1 MAPILIALISFF
13 LRIWNL
19 GTPKGYV
26 FDEVYYVD
34 GAKNL
39 LKYGVEVT
47 GSSPEFIVH
56 PPVGKWCIG
65 LGIKL
70 FGNNEFGW
78 RISSAVVGAL
88 CVYIIARITN
98 LLFHSKSLNALAA
111 GLMALDGL
119 ALVHS
124 RTALLDLFLTFFA
137 LLGAFAWLKNRYWLA
152 GFLFGL
158 ASATKWSG
166 AYFLFAFALLA
177 LYLDFR
183 NTGWSI
189 RLIAKRVM
197 QFAVVPIAT
206 YVFSWI
212 GWFTSPR
219 GWDRHWTDNRETS
232 WGFIP
237 APLRALWHYHAEMLH
252 FHTTLTDDHAY
263 QANPWSW
270 LVMGRPTSF
279 YYESPKICGAKDC
292 AQEVLALGTPIL
304 WWSATLAIAVVI
316 GFWINNHLQSKPDP
330 AGTFILL
337 GIAAGYLPWFLF
349 QKRTVFSFYA
359 IVFEPFLILAL
370 VYCAKLYL
378 GLQPWARNRKIIVA
392 LFVLAVA
399 VNFFYFLPLFT
410 AKIIT
415 YSAWSHMMWWPSWI

>member
-1 MAPILIALISFF
+1 MAPILIALVSFI

-19 GTPKGYV
+19 GTPKGLV

-34 GAKNL
+34 GAKDL

-56 PPVGKWCIG
+56 PSVGKWCIG

-70 FGNNEFGW
+70 FGDNAFGW
-78 RISSAVVGAL
+78 RISGAVVGAL
-88 CVYIIARITN
+88 CIYIVARITN
-98 LLFHSKSLNALAA
+98 QLFHSKSLNALAA

-119 ALVHS
+119 QLVHS

-152 GFLFGL
+152 GLLFGL

-166 AYFLFAFALLA
+166 VYFLIAFALAA
-177 LYLDFR
+177 LVIDFR
-183 NTGWSI
+183 SSGIEI
-189 RLIAKRVM
+189 RLLTKRAF
-197 QFAVVPIAT
+197 QFFILPVTT
-206 YVFSWI
+206 YVFSWV

-219 GWDRHWTDNRETS
+219 GWDRQWADGKESRFS
-232 WGFIP
+232 FIP
-237 APLRALWHYHAEMLH
+237 APLRSLWHYHAEMLH
-252 FHTTLTDDHAY
+252 FHTTLTEHHAY

-279 YYESPKICGAKDC
+279 YYETPKNCGAKDC

-304 WWSATLAIAVVI
+304 WWFATLALATVV
-316 GFWINNHLQSKPDP
+316 GFWISSHLESKPDR
-330 AGTFILL
+330 AATFILL
-337 GIAAGYLPWFLF
+337 GIVGGYLPWFLF

-370 VYCAKLYL
+370 VYCAKKYL
-378 GLQPWARNRKIIVA
+378 GLQPWNRNRKIVVA
-392 LFVLAVA
+392 LLVLLIAI
-399 VNFFYFLPLFT
+399 NFFYFLPLFT
-410 AKIIT
+410 AKVIT
-415 YSAWSHMMWWPSWI
+415 YKTWSQMMWWPSWI

>member
-1 MAPILIALISFF
+1 MAPILIALVSFI

-19 GTPKGYV
+19 GTPKGLV

-34 GAKNL
+34 GAKDL

-56 PPVGKWCIG
+56 PSVGKWCIG

-70 FGNNEFGW
+70 FGDNAFGW
-78 RISSAVVGAL
+78 RISGAVVGAL
-88 CVYIIARITN
+88 CIYIVARITN
-98 LLFHSKSLNALAA
+98 QLFHSKSLNALAA

-119 ALVHS
+119 QLVHS

-152 GFLFGL
+152 GLLFGL

-166 AYFLFAFALLA
+166 VYFLIAFALAA
-177 LYLDFR
+177 LVIDFR
-183 NTGWSI
+183 SSGIEI
-189 RLIAKRVM
+189 RLLTKRAF
-197 QFAVVPIAT
+197 QFFILPVTT
-206 YVFSWI
+206 YVFSWV

-219 GWDRHWTDNRETS
+219 GWDRQWADGKESRFS
-232 WGFIP
+232 FIP
-237 APLRALWHYHAEMLH
+237 APLRSLWHYHAEMLH
-252 FHTTLTDDHAY
+252 FHATLTEHHAY

-279 YYESPKICGAKDC
+279 YYETPKNCGAKDC

-304 WWSATLAIAVVI
+304 WWFATLALATVV
-316 GFWINNHLQSKPDP
+316 GFWISSHLKSKPDR
-330 AGTFILL
+330 AATFILL
-337 GIAAGYLPWFLF
+337 GIVGGYLPWFLF

-370 VYCAKLYL
+370 VYCAKKYL
-378 GLQPWARNRKIIVA
+378 GLQPWNRNRKIVVA
-392 LFVLAVA
+392 LLVLLIAI
-399 VNFFYFLPLFT
+399 NFFYFLPLFT
-410 AKIIT
+410 AKVIT
-415 YSAWSHMMWWPSWI
+415 YKTWSQMMWWPSWI